1 MNSDGQMKTLSGLAI
16 SRGFVSGPVFLL
28 SADSAQVRAER
39 SILRENVIE
48 ELARFH
54 SARTATRKQI
64 ETLIETLRS
73 NADSG
78 GADVFK
84 NHLLIVDDPV
94 LLREVE
100 NFVSVDCWSAE
111 TAIQKVVEKYR
122 LIFETMDDPYLRERV
137 RDIEDIERRFL
148 RNLSGGS
155 PQSISI
161 DEPSII
167 IAEDL
172 TPSET
177 VSIPREMILGI
188 ATDRG
193 SSTSHVSLLARS
205 MGIPAV
211 VGLQNITREV
221 ANGERVLLDGT
232 NGTVTVNPD
241 GDTIREFNNLV
252 RRERELRALLADGES
267 HSGEMK
273 DGTRIRLCANVQPGV
288 PFGSLTT
295 FGANGIGL
303 YRSEYLWLGRDDE
316 PSEEVQ
322 FEAYSEAVRAVRA
335 MGDSSRVTFRV
346 LDLGGDKLR
355 RGETAAESNPFLGN
369 RSIRYLLSHL
379 DVFRTQLRAILRAS
393 AFGPSAIMYP
403 MVSTLKELRD
413 ANYELKDV
421 MAQLRREGI
430 AFDEEIPVG
439 VMIEVPA
446 AALCAKQF
454 AAEADFL
461 SIGTNDLIQY
471 TMAAD
476 RGNTSVAS
484 LYQPTNPAV
493 LELMDMTIKAAN
505 EAGIPVCV
513 CGETASDPVLG
524 VLWAGMGVTELSMSA
539 SYIPVLKKTLREISL
554 EDAKTLVEEVRGLF
568 MTKSAS
574 AIYAH
579 CREYLL
585 KKVPQLEEIQT
596 FFTEH

>member
-1 MNSDGQMKTLSGLAI
+1 MNSDEQMKTLSGLAI
-16 SRGFVSGPVFLL
+16 SRGYVAGPVFLL
-28 SADSAQVRAER
+28 SADKVQARPER
-39 SILRENVIE
+39 TILRENVIE

-54 SARTATRKQI
+54 SARTLTRKQI
-64 ETLIETLRS
+64 ESLIDNLRT
-73 NADSG
+73 NADSSG
-78 GADVFK
+78 VDVFK

-100 NFVSVDCWSAE
+100 NFISVDCFSAE
-111 TAIQKVVEKYR
+111 TAIHRVVEKFR
-122 LIFETMDDPYLRERV
+122 LIFENMDDPYLRERV

-148 RNLSGGS
+148 QNLTGAESLNT
-155 PQSISI
+155 ISI
-161 DEPSII
+161 DQPSII

-177 VSIPREMILGI
+177 VAIPRELVLGF

-211 VGLQNITREV
+211 VGLKDITKQVES
-221 ANGERVLLDGT
+221 GDKVLLDGT
-232 NGTVTVNPD
+232 NGSVTINPD
-241 GDTIREFNNLV
+241 GETVKEFNNLV
-252 RRERELRALLADGES
+252 RRERELHALLSEGES
-267 HSGEMK
+267 HFGAMK
-273 DGTRIRLCANVQPGV
+273 DGTKISLCANVQPGV
-288 PFGSLTT
+288 PFGSLTA

-322 FEAYSEAVRAVRA
+322 FEAYSEAVRAVRT

-355 RGETAAESNPFLGN
+355 RGEVSVEDNPFLGN

-379 DVFRTQLRAILRAS
+379 DVFRTQIRAILRAS
-393 AFGPSAIMYP
+393 AFGPCAIMYP
-403 MVSTLKELRD
+403 MVSTIKELRD
-413 ANYELKDV
+413 ANYELRQI
-421 MAQLRREGI
+421 MAELKREDI
-430 AFDEEIPVG
+430 PFDEEIPVG

-446 AALCAKQF
+446 AALSAKQF
-454 AAEADFL
+454 ASEVDFF

-476 RGNTSVAS
+476 RGNTSVAH

-493 LELMDMTIKAAN
+493 LMLMDMTVKAAN

-524 VLWAGMGVTELSMSA
+524 VLWVGMGVTELSMSA
-539 SYIPVLKKTLREISL
+539 SFIPVLKKTLRELSI
-554 EDAKTLVEEVRGLF
+554 EDAKALVDEVRLL
-568 MTKSAS
+568 MMSKSPS

-596 FFTEH
+596 FFQ

>member
-1 MNSDGQMKTLSGLAI
+1 MSSEEQMKTLSGLAI
-16 SRGFVSGPVFLL
+16 SHGFVSGPVFVL
-28 SADSAQVRAER
+28 SADKSHVRPER
-39 SILRENVIE
+39 VILRENVIE

-54 SARTATRKQI
+54 SARTSTRKQI
-64 ETLIETLRS
+64 EALIETLRANS
-73 NADSG
+73 DATGVDI
-78 GADVFK
+78 FK

-100 NFVSVDCWSAE
+100 NFISVDCFSAE
-111 TAIQKVVEKYR
+111 TAIHRVVEKYR
-122 LIFETMDDPYLRERV
+122 LVFENMDDPYLRERV

-148 RNLSGGS
+148 QNLFGGES
-155 PQSISI
+155 LNFISI
-161 DEPSII
+161 DKPSII

-177 VSIPREMILGI
+177 VAIPRELVLGF

-211 VGLQNITREV
+211 VGLGDITKQVES
-221 ANGERVLLDGT
+221 GERVLLDGT
-232 NGTVTVNPD
+232 NGSVTINPD
-241 GDTIREFNNLV
+241 DETIKEFNNLV
-252 RRERELRALLADGES
+252 RRERELRALLSEGES
-267 HSGEMK
+267 HSGSMK
-273 DGTRIRLCANVQPGV
+273 DGTEIRLCANVQPGV
-288 PFGSLTT
+288 PFGSLTA

-355 RGETAAESNPFLGN
+355 RGEASVEDNPFLGN

-393 AFGPSAIMYP
+393 AFGNCAIMYP

-413 ANYELKDV
+413 ANYELRQI
-421 MAQLRREGI
+421 MADLKRENI
-430 AFDEEIPVG
+430 PFDEEIPIG

-454 AAEADFL
+454 ASEVDFF
-461 SIGTNDLIQY
+461 SVGTNDLIQY

-476 RGNTSVAS
+476 RGNTSVS
-484 LYQPTNPAV
+484 HLYQPVHPAV
-493 LELMDMTIKAAN
+493 LMLMDMTIKAAK
-505 EAGIPVCV
+505 EANIPVCV

-524 VLWAGMGVTELSMSA
+524 VLWVGMGVNELSMSA
-539 SYIPVLKKTLREISL
+539 SYIPVLKKTLRELSMD
-554 EDAKTLVEEVRGLF
+554 DAKTLVDEVRSLM
-568 MTKSAS
+568 MTKSPA
-574 AIYAH
+574 AIYAY

-596 FFTEH
+596 FFQ